1 MDAELK
7 RVEAALVHDLNNYLQ
22 VVMGN
27 LELLKRKGGG
37 APEIVEAAISAT
49 RNAAH
54 LADRL
59 VAFGRLKNCEPR
71 ELDLNRVVRD
81 LGGMVQAA
89 AGDAVRV
96 DMQFASA
103 LPAAHA
109 DPQHV
114 QAALLE
120 LASLARST
128 MPNGGR
134 LTLRTLS
141 GGGEVLLEAGG
152 IARERLASALAP
164 EGALYLVDR
173 CMRQAGGRIE
183 AGATFRLYAPTK

>member
-1 MDAELK
+1 MDEELK
-7 RVEAALVHDLNNYLQ
+7 RLEARLVHDLNNYLQ

-27 LELLKRKGGG
+27 LELLKRKGSG
-37 APEIVEAAISAT
+37 APEIVEAAIAAT
-49 RNAAH
+49 RSAAQ

-59 VAFGRLKNCEPR
+59 VAFGRLKTCAPR
-71 ELDLNRVVRD
+71 QIDLNRLVRE
-81 LGGMVQAA
+81 LGPMVQAA
-89 AGDAVRV
+89 LGDAVRL
-96 DMQFASA
+96 DMQFASS

-120 LASLARST
+120 LAALARASL
-128 MPNGGR
+128 PGGGR
-134 LTLRTLS
+134 LTLRTLA

-152 IARERLASALAP
+152 LARERMAAALAP
-164 EGALYLVDR
+164 DGAFYLIDR

>member
-1 MDAELK
+1 MDPELK

-27 LELLKRKGGG
+27 LELLKRKGAG
-37 APEIVEAAISAT
+37 APEIVEAAIAAT
-49 RNAAH
+49 RSAGQ

-59 VAFGRLKNCEPR
+59 VTFGRLKNCQPR
-71 ELDLNRVVRD
+71 ALDLNRVVRE
-81 LGGMVQAA
+81 LGPMVQSS
-89 AGDAVRV
+89 AGDAVRL
-96 DMQFASA
+96 DMQFASS

-114 QAALLE
+114 QVALLE
-120 LASLARST
+120 LAALARAAL
-128 MPNGGR
+128 PGGGR
-134 LTLRTLS
+134 LTLRTLA

-152 IARERLASALAP
+152 LPRERLAAALAP
-164 EGALYLVDR
+164 DGALYLVDR

-183 AGATFRLYAPTK
+183 AGTTFRLYAPAS